1 MEKLKSYTTGDRADA
16 FIRIVHP
23 TIAAERLGITV
34 KQVMARRAELGLPPV
49 EVQFAKGEQGAKH
62 SRDSN

>member
-1 MEKLKSYTTGDRADA
+1 MEKLKAFTAQDRADT
-16 FIRIVHP
+16 FIRIAHP

-34 KQVMARRAELGLPPV
+34 KEVLARRAELGLPPV

-62 SRDSN
+62 SRD